1 MILRGFLL
9 IAAPLALTTVPLHA
23 QVQTP
28 SKKEVQLPA
37 ELAGAERTLNAFHQA
52 LRSGDKTA
60 ALGLLAEDARIY
72 ESGHAETK
80 SEYGA
85 HHLEADIA
93 FAKEVPGTTVSRHG
107 GSAGTIVW
115 LTTEGRA
122 TGNYKGKA
130 VSRQTTETAVLRSD
144 AGKWRIVHLHWSSA
158 AAK

>member
-1 MILRGFLL
+1 LPANLRG
-9 IAAPLALTTVPLHA
+9 AEEALN
-23 QVQTP
+23 
-28 SKKEVQLPA
+28 S
-37 ELAGAERTLNAFHQA
+37 FHQA
-52 LRSGDKTA
+52 LRAGDRKA
-60 ALGLLAEDARIY
+60 ALALLAQDALIY
-72 ESGHAETK
+72 ESGHAEGKT
-80 SEYGA
+80 EYAA
-85 HHLEADIA
+85 HHLDADIA

-130 VSRQTTETAVLRSD
+130 VNRQTTETALLRSD